1 MTSEYKTPFTLIVE
15 REDGDVRKK
24 HGTSTNAWRGPL
36 FHIWLINTPAGFSG
50 VSCLMVIIRHFNSW
64 LLKDEVAYDDPL
76 RRKEEE
82 DNPLLQLSW
91 ETAPLCYPSDF
102 EDLRNNLIKHKIVSR
117 ETAEHDLS
125 FAYLE
130 QCDKLAETIWARGQ
144 FNLFVKMT
152 KEKEEDPWQEVKL
165 NSKEH
170 VIVIDNEAQGM
181 TGFDVL
187 AAIRRPCGPTD
198 DGTISFIF
206 TYAPP
211 FIRVRFTPSE
221 NDKFN
226 LMDFLTFEMVLP
238 YGRHH
243 PLKGPYRYVLAMAV
257 RQRAEGKD
265 DMDRIRSFHETGSDN
280 FPSNEEAYSESD
292 WEIGEPGYTYALYYH
307 ETKANWFPLSL
318 EERASVRKLR
328 EDRKATRPA
337 YERGLAAAQ
346 AYLDGCLGDDTKR
359 DRSLSAEESERPAK
373 SARASIEQ
381 PSQALGMDMTA
392 VSHNSSA
399 AENEPGIKD
408 EPDLKDEPDI
418 KNEPCIKGEPNSSDT
433 A

>member
-1 MTSEYKTPFTLIVE
+1 MTSQYKTPGVLG
-15 REDGDVRKK
+15 RLL
-24 HGTSTNAWRGPL
+24 PL
-36 FHIWLINTPAGFSG
+36 
-50 VSCLMVIIRHFNSW
+50 IIRHFNSS
-64 LLKDEVAYDDPL
+64 LLKDEVAYNDPL

-91 ETAPLCYPSDF
+91 ETALLCYPSDF

-152 KEKEEDPWQEVKL
+152 KGKEENPWQEVML

-181 TGFDVL
+181 TGFDVP

-211 FIRVRFTPSE
+211 VIRVRFTPSA

-238 YGRHH
+238 
-243 PLKGPYRYVLAMAV
+243 
-257 RQRAEGKD
+257 QRAEGKD
-265 DMDRIRSFHETGSDN
+265 GMDRIRSFHETGSDN
-280 FPSNEEAYSESD
+280 FPSDEEAYSESD

-359 DRSLSAEESERPAK
+359 ERSLSADESERPAK
-373 SARASIEQ
+373 SARTSIKQ
-381 PSQALGMDMTA
+381 PSQVPGMGMAA
-392 VSHNSSA
+392 VSCNSSA
-399 AENEPGIKD
+399 AKNESGIKD
-408 EPDLKDEPDI
+408 EPDIKDEPS
-418 KNEPCIKGEPNSSDT
+418 SSDT
-433 A
+433 D

>member
-1 MTSEYKTPFTLIVE
+1 MTSQYKTPFTLTVE
-15 REDGDVRKK
+15 REDGDVRKN

-36 FHIWLINTPAGFSG
+36 FHIWSINTPAGFLG
-50 VSCLMVIIRHFNSW
+50 
-64 LLKDEVAYDDPL
+64 DEVAYNDPL

-125 FAYLE
+125 FTYLE
-130 QCDKLAETIWARGQ
+130 QCGKLAETIWARRQ

-152 KEKEEDPWQEVKL
+152 KGKEEDPWQEVKL

-170 VIVIDNEAQGM
+170 VVIIDNEAQGM
-181 TGFDVL
+181 TGFDVP
-187 AAIRRPCGPTD
+187 AAIRRPCGPTH

-211 FIRVRFTPSE
+211 IIRVRFTPSA

-226 LMDFLTFEMVLP
+226 LMDFLPFKMVLP

-243 PLKGPYRYVLAMAV
+243 PLKGPYR
-257 RQRAEGKD
+257 
-265 DMDRIRSFHETGSDN
+265 SFHETGSDN
-280 FPSNEEAYSESD
+280 FPSDEEAYSESG

-337 YERGLAAAQ
+337 YEKGLAAAQ
-346 AYLDGCLGDDTKR
+346 AYLDGCFGDDTKR
-359 DRSLSAEESERPAK
+359 DRSLSTEESERPAK
-373 SARASIEQ
+373 SARTSIKQ
-381 PSQALGMDMTA
+381 PSQVPGMGMAA
-392 VSHNSSA
+392 VSCNSSA
-399 AENEPGIKD
+399 AENESGIKD
-408 EPDLKDEPDI
+408 EPDTKDEPS
-418 KNEPCIKGEPNSSDT
+418 SSDT
-433 A
+433 D

>member
-1 MTSEYKTPFTLIVE
+1 MTSQYKTPFTLTVE
-15 REDGDVRKK
+15 REDGDFRKK

-36 FHIWLINTPAGFSG
+36 FHIWPINTPAGFSG
-50 VSCLMVIIRHFNSW
+50 
-64 LLKDEVAYDDPL
+64 DEVAYNDPL

-91 ETAPLCYPSDF
+91 ETALLCYPSDF

-152 KEKEEDPWQEVKL
+152 KGKEENPWQEVML

-181 TGFDVL
+181 TGFDVP

-211 FIRVRFTPSE
+211 VIRVRFTPSA

-238 YGRHH
+238 
-243 PLKGPYRYVLAMAV
+243 
-257 RQRAEGKD
+257 QRAEGKD
-265 DMDRIRSFHETGSDN
+265 GMDRIRSFHETGSDN
-280 FPSNEEAYSESD
+280 FPSDEEAYSESD

-359 DRSLSAEESERPAK
+359 ERSLSADESERPAK
-373 SARASIEQ
+373 SARTSIKQ
-381 PSQALGMDMTA
+381 PSQVPGMGMAA
-392 VSHNSSA
+392 VSCNSSA
-399 AENEPGIKD
+399 AKNESGIKD
-408 EPDLKDEPDI
+408 EPDIKDEPS
-418 KNEPCIKGEPNSSDT
+418 SSDT
-433 A
+433 D

>member
-36 FHIWLINTPAGFSG
+36 FHIWPINTPAGFSG

-64 LLKDEVAYDDPL
+64 LSKDEVAYNDPL

-117 ETAEHDLS
+117 ETAERDLS

-152 KEKEEDPWQEVKL
+152 KGKEEDPWQEVKL

-170 VIVIDNEAQGM
+170 VIIIDNEAQGM
-181 TGFDVL
+181 TGFDVP

-198 DGTISFIF
+198 HGTISFIF

-211 FIRVRFTPSE
+211 IIRVRFTPSA

-226 LMDFLTFEMVLP
+226 LMDFLTFKMVLP

-265 DMDRIRSFHETGSDN
+265 EMDRIRSFHETGSDN
-280 FPSNEEAYSESD
+280 FPSDEEAYSESD

-359 DRSLSAEESERPAK
+359 DRSLSTEESECPAK
-373 SARASIEQ
+373 SARTSIEQ
-381 PSQALGMDMTA
+381 PSQVPGMGMAA
-392 VSHNSSA
+392 VSCNSSA
-399 AENEPGIKD
+399 AKNESGIKGEPDIKD
-408 EPDLKDEPDI
+408 EPS
-418 KNEPCIKGEPNSSDT
+418 SSDT
-433 A
+433 D

>member
-1 MTSEYKTPFTLIVE
+1 MTSEDRTPFALIVE

-24 HGTSTNAWRGPL
+24 HGTSTNSWRGPL
-36 FHIWLINTPAGFSG
+36 FHIWPINTPAGFSG
-50 VSCLMVIIRHFNSW
+50 DSCLMVIIRHFNSW

-82 DNPLLQLSW
+82 GNQLLQLSW

-102 EDLRNNLIKHKIVSR
+102 EDLKNSLIRHKIVSR
-117 ETAEHDLS
+117 ETAERDLS
-125 FAYLE
+125 FEYLE
-130 QCDKLAETIWARGQ
+130 QCDKLADTIWARGQ

-152 KEKEEDPWQEVKL
+152 KGREEDPWQEVNLK
-165 NSKEH
+165 SSEH
-170 VIVIDNEAQGM
+170 VIVIDNEAQGL
-181 TGFDVL
+181 TRFDVP
-187 AAIRRPCGPTD
+187 AAIRKPCGPTD
-198 DGTISFIF
+198 DGTTSFIF

-211 FIRVRFTPSE
+211 AIRVRFRPSA

-243 PLKGPYRYVLAMAV
+243 PLKGPYRYLLAMVV
-257 RQRAEGKD
+257 RQRAQGKD
-265 DMDRIRSFHETGSDN
+265 EMDRIRSFHETGADN
-280 FPSNEEAYSESD
+280 FPSEEEAYSESD

-328 EDRKATRPA
+328 EDRKTTRPA

-359 DRSLSAEESERPAK
+359 DRSPSTEESERPAK
-373 SARASIEQ
+373 SSHTSVEQ
-381 PSQALGMDMTA
+381 PFQVTGMDMD
-392 VSHNSSA
+392 
-399 AENEPGIKD
+399 AENEPGVKDEPDFKNEPVIKNEPGIKD
-408 EPDLKDEPDI
+408 GPYIKDEPS
-418 KNEPCIKGEPNSSDT
+418 SSDT
-433 A
+433 D